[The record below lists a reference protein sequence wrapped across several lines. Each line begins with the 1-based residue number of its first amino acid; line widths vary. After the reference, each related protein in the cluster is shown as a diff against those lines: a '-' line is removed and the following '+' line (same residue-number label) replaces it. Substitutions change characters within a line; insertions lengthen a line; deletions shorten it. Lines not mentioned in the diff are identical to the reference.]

1 MVSDQHRLVTPM
13 EPIEPPLEPMVMPHG
28 GTTNASDSSDAELGA
43 PVTCFE
49 AEREL
54 SVEECKTGFLSDEV
68 AFTTPTAAE
77 SNQSASEEEAEE
89 QAPRPGSAGF
99 PANMDAHVPAYE
111 SEDVPVSSESDFTH
125 VHSVGV
131 QSISAEAGE
140 GSPSVSSTVPIHT
153 GSTHEV
159 SREHFEWTACGTE
172 QEGHISSSTGTVDD
186 PSCAASVDLSQ
197 VQPSQRGCVG
207 EEALVGEGQPSLGGT
222 SSSGDSGVDSS
233 HELQRTSVTCAESL
247 QGDDISSVLKQKAKK
262 DPKRRRRELL
272 FLTQDEFRDDSAE
285 DERESPP
292 LPPQPRT
299 FDIGDLVWGQSKGFP
314 SWPGKLVRPDQV
326 RGHHIMSED
335 GKLWV
340 QWFGDHTFTQVEPDK
355 LKTLSEGLEAHHR
368 ARKKHRRCVGR
379 KLNGNLEN
387 AIQEAMMELDR
398 QTGTVLP

>member
-1 MVSDQHRLVTPM
+1 MVSDQHKLVTPVA
-13 EPIEPPLEPMVMPHG
+13 PIEPLLESVVMQHG
-28 GTTNASDSSDAELGA
+28 GTANPDDSSGVELCA
-43 PVTCFE
+43 PAMCFE
-49 AEREL
+49 DEREL
-54 SVEECKTGFLSDEV
+54 PVEECKTGFLNDEL
-68 AFTTPTAAE
+68 AFTTATTETE
-77 SNQSASEEEAEE
+77 SNQSTSEEETDEHL
-89 QAPRPGSAGF
+89 PRPGTEDF
-99 PANMDAHVPAYE
+99 PAHMNAVPVYE
-111 SEDVPVSSESDFTH
+111 CEDVPVSSENDFTH

-131 QSISAEAGE
+131 QSIPVEAGE

-153 GSTHEV
+153 GSMHEV
-159 SREHFEWTACGTE
+159 SRVRFEWTACGTE
-172 QEGHISSSTGTVDD
+172 QEGHISSSTGTSDD
-186 PSCAASVDLSQ
+186 PGCASSVDSSH
-197 VQPSQRGCVG
+197 VQPRQNECAG
-207 EEALVGEGQPSLGGT
+207 EETLVEEGQPSLGGT

-233 HELQRTSVTCAESL
+233 HELQRTNVTCEESL
-247 QGDDISSVLKQKAKK
+247 EGDDISSVMKQKAKK

-272 FLTQDEFRDDSAE
+272 YLTQDEFRDDSAAE

-326 RGHHIMSED
+326 RGHHIISED

-340 QWFGDHTFTQVEPDK
+340 QWFGDHSFTQVEPDQ

-368 ARKKHRRCVGR
+368 ARKKHRRGR

>member
-1 MVSDQHRLVTPM
+1 MVSDQHRLVTPV
-13 EPIEPPLEPMVMPHG
+13 EPIEPPLEPTIMPHG

-43 PVTCFE
+43 PIACFE

-89 QAPRPGSAGF
+89 QVPRPVSAGF
-99 PANMDAHVPAYE
+99 PANMNAHVPAYE

-153 GSTHEV
+153 GSTHEA
-159 SREHFEWTACGTE
+159 SRERFEWTACGTE

-197 VQPSQRGCVG
+197 VQPNQHGCVG

-233 HELQRTSVTCAESL
+233 HELQRTSMTCAESL

-368 ARKKHRRCVGR
+368 ARKKHRRGR

>member
-1 MVSDQHRLVTPM
+1 MASDQHKLITPVT
-13 EPIEPPLEPMVMPHG
+13 PIEPSQESLVMQHS
-28 GTTNASDSSDAELGA
+28 GTSAEDSSDAELDA
-43 PVTCFE
+43 PVMCFE

-54 SVEECKTGFLSDEV
+54 SAEECKTGFLNDEV
-68 AFTTPTAAE
+68 AFTTATTAEA
-77 SNQSASEEEAEE
+77 NLSASEEEADE
-89 QAPRPGSAGF
+89 QLPRPGSRGF
-99 PANMDAHVPAYE
+99 PTHMDMDVPAFANA
-111 SEDVPVSSESDFTH
+111 DVPVSSENDCTH

-131 QSISAEAGE
+131 QSLSVEAGE
-140 GSPSVSSTVPIHT
+140 SSPSVSSTVPIQA
-153 GSTHEV
+153 GPTHEV
-159 SREHFEWTACGTE
+159 SRARFEWAAYGTE
-172 QEGHISSSTGTVDD
+172 QEGHISSSTGTSDD
-186 PSCAASVDLSQ
+186 PGCAASVDLSQ
-197 VQPSQRGCVG
+197 LQPRQHECSS
-207 EEALVGEGQPSLGGT
+207 EETLVGEGQPSMGGT
-222 SSSGDSGVDSS
+222 SSSGDSGVESS
-233 HELQRTSVTCAESL
+233 HELQRTNMTCVQSLES
-247 QGDDISSVLKQKAKK
+247 DVSSVAKQKAKK

-272 FLTQDEFRDDSAE
+272 FLTQDEFRDDSAAE

-326 RGHHIMSED
+326 RGHHIISED

-340 QWFGDHTFTQVEPDK
+340 QWFGDHTFTQVEPEK

-368 ARKKHRRCVGR
+368 ARKKHRRGR